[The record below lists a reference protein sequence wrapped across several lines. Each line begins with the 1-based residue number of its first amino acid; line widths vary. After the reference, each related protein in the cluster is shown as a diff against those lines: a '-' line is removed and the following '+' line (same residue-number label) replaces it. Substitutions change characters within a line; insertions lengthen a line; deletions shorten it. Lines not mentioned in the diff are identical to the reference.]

1 MSRSGVNNFKIINK
15 DKCFNNICVGDLKV
29 SGQISGARFTSKTL
43 TADTTLTLADSG
55 TTYVIIPS
63 ASTFNINLPPPVS
76 GIVFNF
82 FFFDPANLVTITS
95 TSNNISG
102 VIVDGGAP
110 NISVLFKTVLTFT
123 AGGPDLGSSIELIGT
138 DIGAGGYLLRAVAAS
153 PGKITAM

>member
-1 MSRSGVNNFKIINK
+1 MSRSGVNNFRIIRK
-15 DKCFNNICVGDLKV
+15 DKSFNNLSVGDLKV
-29 SGQISGARFTSKTL
+29 DGQISGARFKTVSLTSN
-43 TADTTLTLADSG
+43 TTLTLADSG

-82 FFFDPANLVTITS
+82 FFFDPLNLVTITS

-102 VIVDGGAP
+102 VIIDGGAP

-123 AGGPDLGSSIELIGT
+123 AGGPNLGSSIELIGT
-138 DIGAGGYLLRAVAAS
+138 DIGAGGYTLRAIAAS
-153 PGKITAM
+153 PGKITAV